1 MNTNNI
7 CFLFAPT
14 SALQDNGLDRL
25 VRVISMVKCV
35 DNRLHL
41 LLGLGLSCT
50 YSYSDHYRNSAHSS
64 NSMTLYVS
72 KLLLVFITLPPTA
85 TDSVYCLDRLAI
97 GIPIAGDGPIGYIL
111 TL

>member
-50 YSYSDHYRNSAHSS
+50 YSYSYHNSAHSS

-85 TDSVYCLDRLAI
+85 TYSVYCLAR
-97 GIPIAGDGPIGYIL
+97 
-111 TL
+111 